1 MDRSRYRVP
10 PPAARY
16 FEKSTDRVQSIVAR
30 LVLIVFP
37 VRVAEQ
43 RIVVGDREN
52 PGESF
57 SSKHSFVLSL
67 VRGHALANR
76 SELYGAGE
84 PHA

>member
-1 MDRSRYRVP
+1 MFSL
-10 PPAARY
+10 
-16 FEKSTDRVQSIVAR
+16 SLIVDR

-76 SELYGAGE
+76 SEWYGAGE